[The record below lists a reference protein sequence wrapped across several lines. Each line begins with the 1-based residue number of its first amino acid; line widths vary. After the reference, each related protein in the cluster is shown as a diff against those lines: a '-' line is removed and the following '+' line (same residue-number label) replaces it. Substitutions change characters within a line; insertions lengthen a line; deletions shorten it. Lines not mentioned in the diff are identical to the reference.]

1 MIAWLMRGAVLLGLL
16 VMMHSAWAYVFSV
29 SKWSNPLTTFYVSIP
44 GASGQWNTAFAQA
57 MDRWSITGFR
67 FQIAQGT
74 YSDPCDDSDHRNGVR
89 FHTSMCGMAFGAGTL
104 AITVTSYLGSVTR
117 ETDIVFNSNESWDV
131 YAGPA
136 NYSTTDFRRVA
147 VHELGHAIG
156 LDHESR
162 NASIM
167 APRVGDLDSPQA
179 DDIAGVRALYGLGGS
194 DDFGNTFGAAQAV
207 APNSSTS
214 GMIGT
219 GSDVDVFRI
228 RLDSRGRLS
237 LRTNGGTDTVG
248 TLYSST
254 GTVIASNND
263 GCSNAANFCLARI
276 LGAGTYYV
284 KVDGYGVTATGP
296 YTLVS
301 RFAVDDYGNT
311 RAEARLIAANSTT
324 GGRINSGAD
333 VDYFKIVLGRAGQL
347 RLRTNGTTDTVGTL
361 YTATGAVIAAN
372 NNSCSNALN
381 FCVNRNLAAGTYY
394 LKVDGFGTTATG
406 PYSLVSS
413 FQ

>member
-1 MIAWLMRGAVLLGLL
+1 MITWLLRGAALLGLL

-29 SKWSNPLTTFYVSIP
+29 SKWPVPQTTFYVSIP
-44 GASGQWNTAFAQA
+44 GGSGQWDAAFAQA
-57 MDRWSITGFR
+57 MERWSSTGFR

-74 YSDPCDDSDHRNGVR
+74 YSDPCNESDHRNGVR

-117 ETDIVFNSNESWDV
+117 ETDIVFNSNERWDV
-131 YAGPA
+131 YTGPA
-136 NYSTTDFRRVA
+136 NAYTADFRRVA

-156 LDHESR
+156 LDHENR
-162 NASIM
+162 NSSIM
-167 APRVGDLDSPQA
+167 APVVGNLELPQM
-179 DDIAGVRALYGLGGS
+179 DDITGVRALYGLGGG
-194 DDFGNTFGAAQAV
+194 DDFGNTFGAAQTV

-219 GSDVDVFRI
+219 GSDVDVFRV
-228 RLDSRGRLS
+228 RLGSRGRLT

-248 TLYSST
+248 TLYSSA
-254 GTVIASNND
+254 GTVIASNDD

-276 LGAGTYYV
+276 LGVGTYYV
-284 KVDGYGVTATGP
+284 KVDGHGVTATGP

-311 RAEARLIAANSTT
+311 RAEARPIAANSTT
-324 GGRINSGAD
+324 SGRINSGTD
-333 VDYFKIVLGRAGQL
+333 VDYFRIQLGRTGQL

-361 YTATGAVIAAN
+361 YSATGALIAAN
-372 NNSCSNALN
+372 NNGCSNALN
-381 FCVNRNLAAGTYY
+381 FCINRTLAAGTYY
-394 LKVDGFGTTATG
+394 LKLDGYGTTAAG
-406 PYSLVSS
+406 AYSLVAG